1 MKRFALFGFALVV
14 FVSSSCTAKKGFV
27 TKLPKQEIVDVQ
39 RFPIVSDIYALDK
52 NDYGFRSDSLS
63 ALSVVCI
70 DNYLDKQNNICIG
83 GNIKI
88 DDTIVQKKVN
98 EEIRKLSE
106 TSFDNKEIA
115 FIPIPATV
123 DSILESHGKRFGLL
137 VYATGFERYE
147 KNRLKAFVQAA
158 TIMQGGATIN
168 PYYDYFSTISL
179 MIVDADRNNIAF
191 YNNSRLE
198 ERPSRQYCIDR
209 QFMELYYRYW
219 R

>member
-14 FVSSSCTAKKGFV
+14 FVSYSCTAKKGFV

-39 RFPIVSDIYALDK
+39 RFPTVSDIYALDK

-70 DNYLDKQNNICIG
+70 DNYLDKQNNIGIG
-83 GNIKI
+83 GSIEI

-98 EEIRKLSE
+98 EEMRKLAE

-115 FIPIPATV
+115 FSPIPATV
-123 DSILESHGKRFGLL
+123 DSILEAYGKRFGLL